1 MGALKECPDV
11 DELRRLVKDRWS
23 KNRIAGVFGV
33 SHNTA
38 TWWIQAYCKTEC
50 DEHQWGDWRHTGWGR
65 SAQSNGPG
73 PVDIDIFVRHCKN
86 CPAVESEDR
95 QRDLSSRDGG
105 KR

>member
-1 MGALKECPDV
+1 MNAIEMNSGGLKCDAEGCDY
-11 DELRRLVKDRWS
+11 R
-23 KNRIAGVFGV
+23 
-33 SHNTA
+33 
-38 TWWIQAYCKTEC
+38 KTEC